1 MTDFKGAKNYILT
14 RLEHELNPQL
24 YYHDLSHTLDVVE
37 SCRRYAEMESISE
50 DDRILLETAA
60 YFHDA
65 GMLDSYINH
74 EEASIGLA
82 RQTLPEFG
90 YSEEQ
95 LTIISNVIMK
105 TKLPQNAITLLGEV
119 LCDSD
124 LDYLGRPDFFMIS
137 HRLRYEWEL
146 LMNKYFGLQE
156 WYELQYEFLSNH
168 KYYTRSARML
178 RNQGKAKNLAE
189 VKRIL
194 GK

>member
-14 RLEHELNPQL
+14 RLENELNPQL
-24 YYHDLSHTLDVVE
+24 YYHDLIHTLDVVE
-37 SCRRYAEMESISE
+37 SCKRYAEMESIGE

-65 GMLDSYINH
+65 GMLDTYINH
-74 EEASIGLA
+74 EEASIALA
-82 RQTLPEFG
+82 RQVLPEFG
-90 YSEEQ
+90 YSEEE
-95 LTIISNVIMK
+95 LIIISNVIMK

-124 LDYLGRPDFFMIS
+124 LDYLGRPDFFMIA

-146 LMNKYFGLQE
+146 LMNKYYGLQE